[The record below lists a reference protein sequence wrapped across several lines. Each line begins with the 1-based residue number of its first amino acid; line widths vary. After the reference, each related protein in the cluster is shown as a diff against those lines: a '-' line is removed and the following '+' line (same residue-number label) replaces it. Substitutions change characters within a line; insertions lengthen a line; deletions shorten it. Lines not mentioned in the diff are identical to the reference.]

1 MRNICLLIH
10 FYFDFVHF
18 ALFPILLGFDRDK
31 APVHFYLELFC
42 VISCFNNARFVYK
55 LFKFSN
61 LSYFIV
67 YKFAGR
73 LD

>member
-10 FYFDFVHF
+10 FYFYFVHF
-18 ALFPILLGFDRDK
+18 ALFPIILELDK
-31 APVHFYLELFC
+31 DEAPVHFRFELFA
-42 VISCFNNARFVYK
+42 CFYNARFVYK

-73 LD
+73 LY